1 MKEKIRYMRA
11 EEAEN
16 ESKHFDFKSSFDIDS
31 DGERCEIIKDIVA
44 MANSGGGTI
53 FIGIDDNGLP
63 SGFDVSRVLN
73 YDPAKLTDQIAKYT
87 GENFN
92 DFEIVE
98 IDRNERKVA
107 ALKIGQIS
115 IPMIFIKPGTYNIG
129 GGKQNTA
136 FSRGTVYFRHGAKSE
151 PGNSADLREAIEREL
166 ERVRESWL
174 SNVRKVIEA
183 PIGYQVQIFPPD
195 VTVSNVPTATPIR
208 IVNDPN
214 APAFRNPNPDS
225 THPHRQKEL
234 LELINQRSGGKRKI
248 NQYDILCIR
257 KVYKLEGEPQYYYKT
272 KFSPPQYSDD
282 FMNWLV
288 KKYKENPLFF
298 DKAREKCKDK

>member
-1 MKEKIRYMRA
+1 MGA
-11 EEAEN
+11 EEAEK
-16 ESKHFDFKSSFDIDS
+16 ESKLVDFKSSFDMDS

-63 SGFDVSRVLN
+63 SGFDVSKVLN

-92 DFEIVE
+92 DFETVA

-107 ALKIGQIS
+107 ILKIGQVS
-115 IPMIFIKPGTYNIG
+115 VPMVFIKPGTYNIG

-174 SNVRKVIEA
+174 NNVRKVIEA
-183 PIGYQVQIFPPD
+183 PIGYQVQILPPD

-208 IVNDPN
+208 IVNDPS
-214 APAFRNPNPDS
+214 APAFRNLNPDS

-234 LELINQRSGGKRKI
+234 LELINQRLGGKRKI

-257 KVYKLEGEPQYYYKT
+257 KVYKLEGQPQYYYKT
-272 KFSPPQYSDD
+272 RFSTPQYSDD
-282 FMNWLV
+282 FLNWLV
-288 KKYKENPLFF
+288 KKYKEDPLFF
-298 DKAREKCKDK
+298 NKAREKCKDK